1 MTAHRMTAR
10 RMAARRT
17 LAPLALLAAAAVLAG
32 CITAPSYR
40 PVTYVT
46 PKDPP
51 PLPQRKPAPP
61 ADLAGWSSPV
71 VAQTAG
77 VAGQPANAAEL
88 GTIEVQVQELAPQT
102 ASQTSQTASRPAGA
116 PQPAPLATSPA
127 AVPPATVQA
136 AAAETVAAP
145 ASGRYRV
152 ASGDSL
158 YGIARRFGLPVR
170 AVIDANNLQPPYALT
185 IGQELAVPRAQVHE
199 VAAGDT
205 LYSIARR
212 YDIDRSELVRLN
224 AIQAPYT
231 IPVGQKLLLP
241 TPGSAVQSPAPVE
254 VAYTS
259 PQNPLGQPAPAGEAA
274 PPSGTAAVPPPAA
287 APAPAAKPR
296 DAVRAALANPPGRA
310 GAFLWP
316 VQGPVLSSYGAKS
329 GGEHNDG
336 INIAAPRGTPVRA
349 AENGVVAYAGEEL
362 KGFGKLLLVKHAD
375 GWVTA
380 YAHNDDLL
388 VAAGDTVQR
397 GQAIARVGS
406 SGHVD
411 RPQLHFEVRRGTRAV
426 NPEAQLSPRTA
437 SAAD

>member
-1 MTAHRMTAR
+1 MTAR
-10 RMAARRT
+10 RTTARAT
-17 LAPLALLAAAAVLAG
+17 LALLAAAAVLAG

-71 VAQTAG
+71 VAQAAG
-77 VAGQPANAAEL
+77 LAGPPANTTEL
-88 GTIEVQVQELAPQT
+88 GIIEVQVQELAPQM
-102 ASQTSQTASRPAGA
+102 ASQTSLS
-116 PQPAPLATSPA
+116 APLAAPLAAPPA
-127 AVPPATVQA
+127 ATQQATMQPAAGEA
-136 AAAETVAAP
+136 AAAP

-205 LYSIARR
+205 VYSIARR

-254 VAYTS
+254 VAYTP
-259 PQNPLGQPAPAGEAA
+259 PQDPLGQNPPGQNPPGQTAPAGEAA
-274 PPSGTAAVPPPAA
+274 APAGTAAVPPPAA
-287 APAPAAKPR
+287 APVAKPR

-362 KGFGKLLLVKHAD
+362 KGFGRLLLVKHAD

-380 YAHNDDLL
+380 YAHNDALL

>member
-1 MTAHRMTAR
+1 MTARRMTAR
-10 RMAARRT
+10 RT
-17 LAPLALLAAAAVLAG
+17 WAPLALLAAAAVLAG

-61 ADLAGWSSPV
+61 ADLAGWSSPLV
-71 VAQTAG
+71 TQAAG
-77 VAGQPANAAEL
+77 VASQPANTPEL
-88 GTIEVQVQELAPQT
+88 GIIEVQVQELVPQT
-102 ASQTSQTASRPAGA
+102 ASRTSLPASQTTNLPARA
-116 PQPAPLATSPA
+116 PQPAPLAAPPA
-127 AVPPATVQA
+127 AAQQAAVQPA
-136 AAAETVAAP
+136 AAAAVAAP

-254 VAYTS
+254 VAYTP
-259 PQNPLGQPAPAGEAA
+259 PQNPLGQTAPAGEAA

>member
-1 MTAHRMTAR
+1 
-10 RMAARRT
+10 
-17 LAPLALLAAAAVLAG
+17 
-32 CITAPSYR
+32 
-40 PVTYVT
+40 VT

-71 VAQTAG
+71 VAQAAG
-77 VAGQPANAAEL
+77 LASPPANTTEL
-88 GTIEVQVQELAPQT
+88 GIIEVQVQQLAPQM
-102 ASQTSQTASRPAGA
+102 ASQTSLA
-116 PQPAPLATSPA
+116 APLAAPPLAAPPA
-127 AVPPATVQA
+127 ATQQATMQP
-136 AAAETVAAP
+136 AAAEAVAAP

-254 VAYTS
+254 VAYTP
-259 PQNPLGQPAPAGEAA
+259 PQNPLGQTAPAGEAA